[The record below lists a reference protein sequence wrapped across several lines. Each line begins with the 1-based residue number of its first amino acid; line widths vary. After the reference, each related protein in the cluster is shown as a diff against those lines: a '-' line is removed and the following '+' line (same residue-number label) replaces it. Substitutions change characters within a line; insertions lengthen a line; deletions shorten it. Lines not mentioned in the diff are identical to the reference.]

1 MSRRLAECIPQGGGD
16 GPEAVVDAL
25 HAALNLS
32 WRDATKICVL
42 IVDAPPHGLDPNG
55 DAFPNGC
62 PCGRDPVRVV
72 EEMAEERI
80 ILYTVGVEPSIGIVF
95 LSLSSFSKMPYS
107 FFILA
112 LYRGYYQ
119 ELSRRGRGEYIRL
132 ADANVLAQKI
142 ITDLRS

>member
-80 ILYTVGVEPSIGIVF
+80 ILYTVGVEPSI
-95 LSLSSFSKMPYS
+95 
-107 FFILA
+107 A